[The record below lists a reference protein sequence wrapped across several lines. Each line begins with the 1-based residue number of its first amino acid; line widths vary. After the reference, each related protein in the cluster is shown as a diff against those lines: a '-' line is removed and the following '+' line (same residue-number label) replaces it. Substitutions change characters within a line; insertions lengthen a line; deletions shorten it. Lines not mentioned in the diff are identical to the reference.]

1 MKWTIQFA
9 ELKMTQSVNH
19 LSELYMN
26 DQDIEQF
33 IKAFDDFMQHA
44 ETEIDAH
51 QKWKE
56 AEKYKDEFYE
66 RKAAELEVTVDYMME
81 EFVL

>member
-1 MKWTIQFA
+1 MKWMTQFA
-9 ELKMTQSVNH
+9 ELKMTQSVN
-19 LSELYMN
+19 LPFEMN

-44 ETEIDAH
+44 ETEIESH

-56 AEKYKDEFYE
+56 AERYKDEFYE
-66 RKAAELEVTVDYMME
+66 RKAAELEVTVDYYLE
-81 EFVL
+81 EFVQ

>member
-1 MKWTIQFA
+1 
-9 ELKMTQSVNH
+9 MTVNP
-19 LSELYMN
+19 LSELLMN

-51 QKWKE
+51 DKWLE
-56 AEKYKDEFYE
+56 AEKYKNEFYE
-66 RKAAELEVTVDYMME
+66 RKAAEMEVTVDYYIQ
-81 EFVL
+81 EFVQ